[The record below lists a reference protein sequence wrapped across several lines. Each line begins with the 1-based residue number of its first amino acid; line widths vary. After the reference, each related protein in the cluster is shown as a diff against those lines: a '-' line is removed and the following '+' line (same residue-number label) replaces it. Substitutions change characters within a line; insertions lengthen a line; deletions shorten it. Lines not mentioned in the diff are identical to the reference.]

1 MDLLVAIRRTD
12 LFQRSVMT
20 LFSLISTGLIAATG
34 IVGQHG
40 LGPSE
45 IIQVGNHDSTSN
57 SPGAVTDSSAEVQV
71 VDDWRQ
77 FRGKNGTGIESAGSL
92 LPNHLST
99 TENLRWK
106 IPVAAGH
113 SSPIVVGEAII
124 ITGYEADRLITQCFD
139 FRTGGLRWQKELPV
153 AKIEKSYHHGPA
165 TPTAVSDGEN
175 VYCVFGSFGVIAY
188 DLTGEEIWRKKLEAA
203 DNLYGTAASPIL
215 AGGRLI
221 VFSSDQAKASL
232 WAVNKTNGEVIWNR
246 TADGPASSWATP
258 AVWPP
263 DDPELILIYEPFH
276 LRAIA
281 IENGDE
287 LWSIPGLADEPI
299 AVPQVA
305 GNLIIATSYNM
316 RTNREVLGLPTFAVV
331 LNECDANA
339 DGLINLEESEKNKSV
354 LSRPDA
360 DGEGDHPLRI
370 FFRMVD
376 GNKNSQIEASEW
388 PRLQEWVDS
397 FQHANGF
404 IALRIGDA
412 KSAPEL
418 VWRAETG
425 VPECPTSLIIGDRLF
440 AVRNGGVVTCLDIA
454 DGKSLLRERVA
465 PGGPYYASPVMG
477 NEKIFLASARG
488 ALTVLSAKT
497 PFNVLST
504 IELGE
509 PIWATP
515 ALSTGALIVRSE
527 HHLWLFENNLDPK
540 GVRPSASR

>member
-1 MDLLVAIRRTD
+1 MYFL
-12 LFQRSVMT
+12 
-20 LFSLISTGLIAATG
+20 SLIDVIAILAAG
-34 IVGQHG
+34 IVGQQSYG
-40 LGPSE
+40 TPE
-45 IIQVGNHDSTSN
+45 INRDDHHEPN
-57 SPGAVTDSSAEVQV
+57 SIALASKTAHRAEVQV
-71 VDDWRQ
+71 ANDWRQ
-77 FRGKNGTGIESAGSL
+77 FRGPNGTGIESAGSP

-106 IPVAAGH
+106 IPAAAGH
-113 SSPIVVGEAII
+113 SSPIVVGEEII
-124 ITGYEADRLITQCFD
+124 ITGYETDRLITQCFD

-153 AKIEKSYHHGPA
+153 AKVEKSYHHGPA

-215 AGGRLI
+215 AGEQLI

-232 WAVNKTNGEVIWNR
+232 LAINKSNGEEIWNR

-258 AVWPP
+258 AVWPTANP
-263 DDPELILIYEPFH
+263 QLILIYEPFH
-276 LRAIA
+276 LRAID
-281 IENGDE
+281 IGNGDE

-305 GNLIIATSYNM
+305 DDLIIVTSYNM
-316 RTNREVLGLPTFAVV
+316 RTNREVLGLPTFDVA
-331 LNECDANA
+331 LKECDANA
-339 DGLINLEESEKNKSV
+339 DGLIDLEESEKNKSV

-376 GNKNSQIEASEW
+376 GNKNGQIEASEW
-388 PRLQEWVDS
+388 PRLQKWVDS

-418 VWRAETG
+418 VWRAEIG
-425 VPECPTSLIIGDRLF
+425 VPECPTSLIVGDRLF

-454 DGKSLLRERVA
+454 DGKSVFRDRVA

-477 NEKIFLASARG
+477 DEKIFLASARG
-488 ALTVLSAKT
+488 ALSVLSAKT
-497 PFNVLST
+497 PFHVLST

-515 ALSTGALIVRSE
+515 ALSPGALIVRSE
-527 HHLWLFENNLDPK
+527 HHLWLFENNLESEGRATK
-540 GVRPSASR
+540 R

>member
-1 MDLLVAIRRTD
+1 MDPFVAIRRAD
-12 LFQRSVMT
+12 LFPRSVMT
-20 LFSLISTGLIAATG
+20 LLSLVPTGLILATG
-34 IVGQHG
+34 IVGQQGFDTPETYRVDHHESK
-40 LGPSE
+40 P
-45 IIQVGNHDSTSN
+45 IAHAAKTAHRV
-57 SPGAVTDSSAEVQV
+57 EVPV
-71 VDDWRQ
+71 ANDWRQ
-77 FRGKNGTGIESAGSL
+77 FRGPNGRGIESAGSP
-92 LPNHLST
+92 LPNQLST

-106 IPVAAGH
+106 IPAAAGH

-124 ITGYEADRLITQCFD
+124 ITGYETDRLITQCFD
-139 FRTGGLRWQKELPV
+139 FRTGGLRWQTELPV

-165 TPTAVSDGEN
+165 TPTAVSDGEHI
-175 VYCVFGSFGVIAY
+175 YCVFGSFGVIAY
-188 DLTGEEIWRKKLEAA
+188 DLTGAEIWRKKLEAA
-203 DNLYGTAASPIL
+203 DNLYGSAASPIL
-215 AGGRLI
+215 AGERLI
-221 VFSSDQAKASL
+221 VFSSDQTKASL
-232 WAVNKTNGEVIWNR
+232 LAINKSNGEVIWNR

-263 DDPELILIYEPFH
+263 DDPQLILIYEPFH

-281 IENGDE
+281 IGNGDE

-305 GNLIIATSYNM
+305 NDLIIVTSYNM
-316 RTNREVLGLPTFAVV
+316 RTNREVLGLPTFDVA
-331 LNECDANA
+331 LKECDANG

-370 FFRMVD
+370 FFRLVD
-376 GNKNSQIEASEW
+376 GNKNGQIEASEW

-418 VWRAETG
+418 VWRAEIG
-425 VPECPTSLIIGDRLF
+425 VPECPTSLIVGDRLF

-454 DGKSLLRERVA
+454 DGKPLFRERVA

-477 NEKIFLASARG
+477 DEKIFLASARG
-488 ALTVLSAKT
+488 ALSVLSAT
-497 PFNVLST
+497 APFHVLST

-515 ALSTGALIVRSE
+515 ALSPGSLIVRSE
-527 HHLWLFENNLDPK
+527 HHLWLFENNLESEGRATK
-540 GVRPSASR
+540 R